1 MDSTPHHDYMAEIT
15 DLAKENKKLKQQLA
29 DDEDGC
35 VEDCVIVHSLQN
47 RLNDWIYELAYYTE
61 DEVATPK
68 GVKKFVGKALEDKVK
83 EIKELLKL
91 KEALLKGSVKALKE
105 RDTVKYK
112 LEELQKEVKEL
123 REENGIGLQVN
134 SFNNKVTS
142 IKYRNKLYYPQAQ
155 PNALKASEVKP
166 KPLSE
171 QRIEEI
177 IISLKTEH
185 CINPDCD
192 RDGTPTNRCGGCWD
206 CVLDQVL
213 DRVAKNLAEAI
224 YKEMNAQSNPTER
237 SK

>member
-1 MDSTPHHDYMAEIT
+1 MK
-15 DLAKENKKLKQQLA
+15 KEKSIQADIEVLKELESSKLLTN
-29 DDEDGC
+29 C
-35 VEDCVIVHSLQN
+35 HSNLEKYQ
-47 RLNDWIYELAYYTE
+47 
-61 DEVATPK
+61 
-68 GVKKFVGKALEDKVK
+68 KALTSAISWGE
-83 EIKELLKL
+83 
-91 KEALLKGSVKALKE
+91 E
-105 RDTVKYK
+105 R
-112 LEELQKEVKEL
+112 L
-123 REENGIGLQVN
+123 
-134 SFNNKVTS
+134 
-142 IKYRNKLYYPQAQ
+142 AQ
-155 PNALKASEVKP
+155 P
-166 KPLSE
+166 KPLSK

>member
-1 MDSTPHHDYMAEIT
+1 
-15 DLAKENKKLKQQLA
+15 
-29 DDEDGC
+29 
-35 VEDCVIVHSLQN
+35 
-47 RLNDWIYELAYYTE
+47 
-61 DEVATPK
+61 
-68 GVKKFVGKALEDKVK
+68 
-83 EIKELLKL
+83 
-91 KEALLKGSVKALKE
+91 
-105 RDTVKYK
+105 
-112 LEELQKEVKEL
+112 
-123 REENGIGLQVN
+123 
-134 SFNNKVTS
+134 
-142 IKYRNKLYYPQAQ
+142 
-155 PNALKASEVKP
+155 VKP

>member
-1 MDSTPHHDYMAEIT
+1 MK
-15 DLAKENKKLKQQLA
+15 KEKSIQADIEVLKRFRDTQQQLNKTIIMKP
-29 DDEDGC
+29 DIP
-35 VEDCVIVHSLQN
+35 IVDALTSAISWGEE
-47 RLNDWIYELAYYTE
+47 RL
-61 DEVATPK
+61 
-68 GVKKFVGKALEDKVK
+68 
-83 EIKELLKL
+83 
-91 KEALLKGSVKALKE
+91 
-105 RDTVKYK
+105 
-112 LEELQKEVKEL
+112 
-123 REENGIGLQVN
+123 
-134 SFNNKVTS
+134 
-142 IKYRNKLYYPQAQ
+142 AQ
-155 PNALKASEVKP
+155 P
-166 KPLSE
+166 KPLSK

>member
-1 MDSTPHHDYMAEIT
+1 M
-15 DLAKENKKLKQQLA
+15 KKSIQADIEVLKRFRDTQQQLNKTIIMKP
-29 DDEDGC
+29 DIP
-35 VEDCVIVHSLQN
+35 IVDALTSAISWGEE
-47 RLNDWIYELAYYTE
+47 RL
-61 DEVATPK
+61 
-68 GVKKFVGKALEDKVK
+68 
-83 EIKELLKL
+83 
-91 KEALLKGSVKALKE
+91 
-105 RDTVKYK
+105 
-112 LEELQKEVKEL
+112 
-123 REENGIGLQVN
+123 
-134 SFNNKVTS
+134 
-142 IKYRNKLYYPQAQ
+142 AQ
-155 PNALKASEVKP
+155 P
-166 KPLSE
+166 KPLSK